1 LEIHGLIKT
10 ATEKSIILKIE
21 KEYKQKEEL
30 KREDRKI
37 LEWSSH
43 DDNGTD
49 SSFITDSTPADVRNS
64 VESSKKSVANAKV
77 IVQLDN

>member
-1 LEIHGLIKT
+1 MIKT

-21 KEYKQKEEL
+21 KEFQEKEEL
-30 KREDRKI
+30 KREDRKV

-49 SSFITDSTPADVRNS
+49 SSFITDATPAEVRNS
-64 VESSKKSVANAKV
+64 VESN
-77 IVQLDN
+77 